1 MVPEVCRLCNGS
13 AGNVRLVGVKGL
25 AYGGKWGE
33 VGACRL
39 AWVRQIGQSGRC
51 VGQERGLPMMRQS
64 ADAWWW
70 GLPVRVQA
78 GMLAGALVPWCWLG
92 VELVRWGAK

>member
-1 MVPEVCRLCNGS
+1 MG
-13 AGNVRLVGVKGL
+13 
-25 AYGGKWGE
+25 
-33 VGACRL
+33 
-39 AWVRQIGQSGRC
+39 
-51 VGQERGLPMMRQS
+51 RQS